1 VAKTLGEL
9 LGQWMNT
16 NDKTAADV
24 ARIADVSD
32 STVGRWIN
40 GRTKTMKVGTVKKLS
55 EGTGIKASEL
65 LIASGFTAEQ
75 LGAKI
80 SVADPSEWTNEQLL
94 EFVRVR
100 MVEPPRS
107 DDLSEREPAGPRV
120 GEPEETG
127 RSRRFTVVNHDS
139 DNGNGDDGGATDE
152 EPDDPR

>member
-1 VAKTLGEL
+1 
-9 LGQWMNT
+9 MNT

-32 STVGRWIN
+32 STVGRWVN
-40 GRTKTMKVGTVKKLS
+40 GRTKTMQVGTVKKLS

-100 MVEPPRS
+100 MVEPQRP
-107 DDLSEREPAGPRV
+107 DDLSAREPA
-120 GEPEETG
+120 EPTVRDEKTG
-127 RSRRFTVVNHDS
+127 RSRPRLVANHGSDSGASSDS
-139 DNGNGDDGGATDE
+139 DDS
-152 EPDDPR
+152 R